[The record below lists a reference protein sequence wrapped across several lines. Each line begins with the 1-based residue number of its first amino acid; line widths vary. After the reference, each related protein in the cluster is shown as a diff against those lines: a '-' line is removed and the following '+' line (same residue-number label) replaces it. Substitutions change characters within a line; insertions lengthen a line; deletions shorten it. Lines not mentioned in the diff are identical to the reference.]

1 VVDHAPPPHCDGEL
15 TQRSQRVGDVP
26 TVRCYAGVLVQQDD
40 AALAV
45 TDRVVD
51 PIGEPTDAATGAA
64 IDELPPRD
72 ELARAIGA
80 PDGKAVGVLRIL
92 LARCRHDAPLDEQLF
107 AVEQLG
113 RFIVAG
119 PAIHTAGHA
128 ALVRLEWLVV
138 ALEKLP
144 AARERFQAAVAAVLE
159 STRGVKLF
167 GEIGLSND
175 RGLLAETT
183 DRLARRFLPEPPA
196 THELWR
202 LAGHIVRTLDDLSWL
217 GPAADPL
224 LHRLAIAGGDAWRP
238 LRSGILDAIGVIT
251 TRIAALGMSEALRDR
266 SLTDTVRSSPLYR
279 LTRAGVPDMPAL
291 IAACR
296 EHLAR
301 VHAALEDH
309 GVSIEVVYAIDS
321 IERGLARLELLLPF
335 VGPPRTEPSYEIRA
349 VIAAVGRGL
358 VGGRSFSQLLG
369 DNLRLLARK
378 VLERAGRSGE
388 HYVTSSRREYWTM
401 LASAAGGGVLTC
413 GTAVAKFLVKWGHF
427 APFVDGLFSSVVYAG
442 SFVIMQL
449 VGFTLATK
457 QPSMTAA
464 ALAGTIR
471 DRAGPG
477 RLDELVPLIARIARS
492 QFAAA
497 VGNVSAVIVTA
508 LLFDALWQRATG
520 AAFLDAAS
528 STSVVASF
536 HPLGSGT
543 VPFAALTGVLL
554 WLSSLAAGW
563 FENWIVY
570 RRVPEAIEHH
580 RFGKRLGRARMARI
594 ARFLEREAAGFGG
607 SIALGFLLG
616 MLPVFAKFFG
626 LPLDVRHI
634 TLSTGSLTLALSSVG
649 IHTVGWSAFLG
660 AVAGIAIIGLCNFG
674 VSFALALVVAMR
686 ARDVPR
692 GEQRTLPGAVLRR
705 FVRRPLEF
713 FYPPRDAAP
722 PEPAAHH

>member
-1 VVDHAPPPHCDGEL
+1 V
-15 TQRSQRVGDVP
+15 
-26 TVRCYAGVLVQQDD
+26 QDD
-40 AALAV
+40 AALGMA
-45 TDRVVD
+45 DD
-51 PIGEPTDAATGAA
+51 PARHAPG
-64 IDELPPRD
+64 DERPADDLPPRED
-72 ELARAIGA
+72 FARTIGA
-80 PDGKAVGVLRIL
+80 ADNKASGVLRVL
-92 LARCRHDAPLDEQLF
+92 LARCRPGAPLGEQLL
-107 AVEQLG
+107 AIEQLG
-113 RFIVAG
+113 RYIVAG
-119 PAIHTAGHA
+119 PNVPTAGHA

-144 AARERFQAAVAAVLE
+144 AARERFQATLAAVLE
-159 STRGVKLF
+159 ATRGVKLF
-167 GEIGLSND
+167 GEIGLPND

-183 DRLARRFLPEPPA
+183 DRVARWLLPEPPA

-202 LAGHIVRTLDDLSWL
+202 LAGHIVHSLDDLSWL

-224 LHRLAIAGGDAWRP
+224 LHRLALAGGDAWRP
-238 LRSGILDAIGVIT
+238 LRSGILDSIGVIT
-251 TRIAALGMSEALRDR
+251 TRIAALGMGEALRMR
-266 SLTDTVRSSPLYR
+266 STTDTVRSSPLYR
-279 LTRAGVPDMPAL
+279 LTRAGVPEMPAL

-296 EHLAR
+296 EHLAV
-301 VHAALEDH
+301 VHGALEDH

-335 VGPPRTEPSYEIRA
+335 IGPPRTEPSYEIRA

-378 VLERAGRSGE
+378 VIERAGRSGE
-388 HYVTSSRREYWTM
+388 HYVTSSRREYWAM

-413 GTAVAKFLVKWGHF
+413 GTAVAKFFVKWGHF
-427 APFVDGLFSSVVYAG
+427 APFIDGFLSSVVYAG

-449 VGFTLATK
+449 LGATLATK

-471 DRAGPG
+471 DAAGPG
-477 RLDELVPLIARIARS
+477 RLDALVPLIARIARS

-497 VGNVSAVIVTA
+497 CGNVSAVIVTS
-508 LLFDALWQRATG
+508 LIFDALWQRAIG
-520 AAFLDAAS
+520 APFLDAA
-528 STSVVASF
+528 TSATTVASF
-536 HPLGSGT
+536 DPLHSGT
-543 VPFAALTGVLL
+543 IAFAALTGILL

-563 FENWIVY
+563 FENWVVY
-570 RRVPEAIEHH
+570 RRVPEALEHH
-580 RFGKRLGRARMARI
+580 RFGRRIGRARMARF

-607 SIALGFLLG
+607 SVALGFLLG

-634 TLSTGSLTLALSSVG
+634 TLSTGSLTLAISSIG
-649 IHTVGWSAFLG
+649 IHTVGWSAFLS
-660 AVAGIAIIGLCNFG
+660 AVVGIAIIGLCNFG

-692 GEQRTLPGAVLRR
+692 GERRTLPGAVLRR
-705 FVRRPLEF
+705 FVRRPIEF
-713 FYPPRDAAP
+713 FYPPPDAGP
-722 PEPAAHH
+722 PAAATHH